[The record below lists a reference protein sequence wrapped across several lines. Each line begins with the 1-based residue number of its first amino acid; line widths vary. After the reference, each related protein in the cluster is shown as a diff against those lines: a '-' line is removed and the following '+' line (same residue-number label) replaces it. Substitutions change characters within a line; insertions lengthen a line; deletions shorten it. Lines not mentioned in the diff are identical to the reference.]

1 MPKNIMEN
9 TTKASIIIT
18 TYNRPLYLKRAI
30 QSVLKQNTSYS
41 YEVIVIDDNGL
52 GSLTQQETQKLVKAL
67 DHNIVYYPLEQNSG
81 ACVARNKGVEIAK
94 GEFIFFL
101 DDDDE
106 FLPNKV
112 ETQVSVLQKKQELDG
127 CFAGFK
133 RIDEKNNTEI
143 VSEANFPVVGS
154 FTNFAIK
161 GNCFT
166 PMLCIKKEC
175 YNKLNGFD
183 NIPRFQDQ
191 YFMLKALSRG
201 CQFGVMLESLHIMY
215 EHDGLRLTNNSIIK
229 TEEALD
235 KIKDFISL
243 NRNLFSKSEWN
254 QYLITYNRM
263 RAITYYIANNYVTR
277 LRGIY
282 YYTKSFLLSYNFN
295 DFKSIFKTLVKF

>member
-1 MPKNIMEN
+1 MR
-9 TTKASIIIT
+9 ASIIIT

-127 CFAGFK
+127 CLAGFK

-166 PMLCIKKEC
+166 PMLCIRKEAIQ
-175 YNKLNGFD
+175 KIGGFD
-183 NIPRFQDQ
+183 VISRFQDR
-191 YFMLKALSRG
+191 FLMLKALCNG
-201 CQFGVMLESLHIMY
+201 LVFESLNEQLHIMY
-215 EHDGLRLTNNSIIK
+215 EHAGLRITEAGINKSLQALDTIKNYITKTPIEWSDNDWKLFCIKDDRMRGMIHYNSNNYFIRLKGFKFFLQALIKSKSKNDFTMMIK
-229 TEEALD
+229 T
-235 KIKDFISL
+235 
-243 NRNLFSKSEWN
+243 
-254 QYLITYNRM
+254 
-263 RAITYYIANNYVTR
+263 
-277 LRGIY
+277 
-282 YYTKSFLLSYNFN
+282 LL
-295 DFKSIFKTLVKF
+295 KLK